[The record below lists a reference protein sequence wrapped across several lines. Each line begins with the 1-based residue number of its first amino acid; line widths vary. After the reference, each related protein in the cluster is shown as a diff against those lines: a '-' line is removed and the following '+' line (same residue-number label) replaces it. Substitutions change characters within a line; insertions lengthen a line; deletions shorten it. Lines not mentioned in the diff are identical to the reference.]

1 MLAEA
6 ARLKDSGGSV
16 EDRMHIFY
24 YGGVITIDRVPVHFK
39 QKQPRHS
46 KQLTPQIKLYFDA
59 THGYSEVVFNL
70 DLDESKHDLK
80 KTEVVVPPTQVVTP
94 PTVVTY
100 ALPPRVDPIQ
110 KKIDLCLRTLRDRY
124 IIEPP
129 SREH

>member
-1 MLAEA
+1 MSSSIRVASRYLAAKSMYDDLGESPGCGLDKVIER
-6 ARLKDSGGSV
+6 AR
-16 EDRMHIFY
+16 
-24 YGGVITIDRVPVHFK
+24 
-39 QKQPRHS
+39 
-46 KQLTPQIKLYFDA
+46 
-59 THGYSEVVFNL
+59 
-70 DLDESKHDLK
+70 
-80 KTEVVVPPTQVVTP
+80 PTQVVTP